1 MAVGNDSNNSD
12 EWDDEFFLGYFSLHA
27 ATELA
32 LFSRGHVE
40 RLLRLAGREP
50 PERLGAFVS
59 VHSEVADPLIAEARR
74 RLAEA
79 AALRDVD
86 YVHDL

>member
-1 MAVGNDSNNSD
+1 MGGGTDDSG
-12 EWDDEFFLGYFSLHA
+12 EWTDDFFLGYFSLHA

-32 LFSRGHVE
+32 LFSREHVL
-40 RLLRLAGREP
+40 RLLNLAGREP
-50 PERLGAFVS
+50 PPHLADFVS
-59 VHSEVADPLIAEARR
+59 VHSWVADPLIAEARK

-79 AALRDVD
+79 AMLRDVD

>member
-1 MAVGNDSNNSD
+1 VGNDSNNSE

-27 ATELA
+27 ETELA
-32 LFSRGHVE
+32 LFHRKHVE
-40 RLLRLAGREP
+40 RLLKLAGKDVPPRMREW
-50 PERLGAFVS
+50 LS
-59 VHSEVADPLIAEARR
+59 VHSETADPLIAEARK

-79 AALRDVD
+79 EAERAVD